1 MDVRACLRN
10 NAVNCLCLKF
20 HVHPSS
26 GPICVPQFL
35 WEPARSQNAAPKVTW
50 ATTVNQYRTYGRKSM
65 SKPPNARQKVWCPC
79 IRSGTKC
86 TNGRA
91 QKVGYALR
99 VANLEEW
106 YVNPLCIK
114 PPATRQPF
122 GTEDCGA
129 KTIKREVLEVDI
141 IDIYFTQKTLLHAMC
156 GCRSCKAVCTSI
168 NLKGG
173 RTVDPATVRRCMWQ
187 KHACGGR

>member
-1 MDVRACLRN
+1 M
-10 NAVNCLCLKF
+10 
-20 HVHPSS
+20 
-26 GPICVPQFL
+26 
-35 WEPARSQNAAPKVTW
+35 
-50 ATTVNQYRTYGRKSM
+50 
-65 SKPPNARQKVWCPC
+65 
-79 IRSGTKC
+79 
-86 TNGRA
+86 
-91 QKVGYALR
+91 R

-156 GCRSCKAVCTSI
+156 GCRSCRAVCTSI

-173 RTVDPATVRRCMWQ
+173 RTVDPAPVRRSMRLATSSTFVCDPLLQPKTLASSGIAWSTLSASKATQTSHRRRTCSTEGLFIICEDNMRTVRGCERRSDIL
-187 KHACGGR
+187 AINL